1 MFQHVAVDPLLPSVG
16 RGFPFMKIRPTVPGD
31 IVALPKPRRR
41 GRTRVKLSKSAIREP
56 GFPGFLHWLRRDF
69 PAAHAALAARRP
81 ELLRAA
87 LAGPGQLHL
96 AQAELP
102 AASTTGQRIAD
113 FVMPLLQV
121 YQQRQILKLQL
132 ARAKAGQ
139 PPLDVESLSAPA
151 TRIELEA
158 GARTQRTGL
167 LIAGALGLG
176 AVAWFL
182 TRGRARA

>member
-1 MFQHVAVDPLLPSVG
+1 MFQNLEPAAIGFMRVRPS
-16 RGFPFMKIRPTVPGD
+16 VPGD
-31 IVALPKPRRR
+31 VVSVPKPQRR
-41 GRTRVKLSKSAIREP
+41 GRTRVKLRPSDIREK
-56 GFPGFLHWLRRDF
+56 GVPGFLRWLQRDF
-69 PAAHAALAARRP
+69 PAAHAALAAKRP

-87 LAGPGQLHL
+87 LAGLGQVEMPTAPTRL
-96 AQAELP
+96 QQI
-102 AASTTGQRIAD
+102 TD

-139 PPLDVESLSAPA
+139 PPLDVENLGVPA
-151 TRIELEA
+151 TKLEIEA
-158 GARTQRTGL
+158 GAKTQRTGL